1 MKKFAALLLT
11 VALLVSF
18 AACTKQKNEAETITQ
33 NNFISSTEAVNSTE
47 ENVTEQ
53 NVESTKQTT
62 EKDETKKNTTRAST
76 TAKPTTTKKKDSF
89 LASIP
94 AISTAP
100 PITSLYTT
108 PYDNQQDITQASSTT
123 QVPTTAPSFLDT
135 TELEPVTEEKLPEYD
150 DSVNIDDSIATAS
163 PEAIRQCARSVEQSL
178 NNHAYAIQSLVN
190 YCETED
196 EVHIDYFYGFVESA
210 YISVVQVYD
219 MHMQY
224 ENMQSM
230 CELLEESMDI
240 LYKILTESYTI
251 LELEEMLN
259 NSAVQLE
266 KVYNKCQALAGK

>member
-1 MKKFAALLLT
+1 MKKFAAALLT
-11 VALLVSF
+11 FALLVSF
-18 AACTKQKNEAETITQ
+18 AACTKQKNEAETTTQ
-33 NNFISSTEAVNSTE
+33 SDLSSSTQAVMATEEKVTQQSTESTKPSEKSTEA
-47 ENVTEQ
+47 
-53 NVESTKQTT
+53 
-62 EKDETKKNTTRAST
+62 KKSTTRTAT
-76 TAKPTTTKKKDSF
+76 TAKPTTTKKNDGF

-100 PITSLYTT
+100 PITSMFTDPANT
-108 PYDNQQDITQASSTT
+108 QQGTTQAVTT
-123 QVPTTAPSFLDT
+123 QTPTTAPSYLDT
-135 TELEPVTEEKLPEYD
+135 TELEPVTEAKLPEYD
-150 DSVNIDDSIATAS
+150 DSGIDDGIATAS

-230 CELLEESMDI
+230 CELLEDSLDI
-240 LYKILTESYTI
+240 LYKILTESYTV

-259 NSAVQLE
+259 DSAVQLE
-266 KVYNKCQALAGK
+266 KVYNKCQALASK

>member
-1 MKKFAALLLT
+1 MKKFAAVLLT
-11 VALLVSF
+11 VAVVFSF
-18 AACTKQKNEAETITQ
+18 AACTKQKNEAETTTQ
-33 NNFISSTEAVNSTE
+33 SDFSSSTQAVAATEERVTEQSTESTKPSENSTEA
-47 ENVTEQ
+47 
-53 NVESTKQTT
+53 
-62 EKDETKKNTTRAST
+62 KKSTTRTAT
-76 TAKPTTTKKKDSF
+76 TAKPTTTKKKDGF

-100 PITSLYTT
+100 PITSMYTT
-108 PYDNQQDITQASSTT
+108 PYDNQQNITQAASAT
-123 QVPTTAPSFLDT
+123 QVTTTAPSFLDT
-135 TELEPVTEEKLPEYD
+135 TELEPVTEAKLPEYD
-150 DSVNIDDSIATAS
+150 DSGIDDSIATAS

-230 CELLEESMDI
+230 CELLEDSLDI

-259 NSAVQLE
+259 DSAVQLE

>member
-1 MKKFAALLLT
+1 MKKIAAVLLT
-11 VALLVSF
+11 VAVLVSF
-18 AACTKQKNEAETITQ
+18 AACTKQKNEPETTTQ
-33 NNFISSTEAVNSTE
+33 NGFISSTDADNFTDET
-47 ENVTEQ
+47 VTEQ
-53 NVESTKQTT
+53 SVESTNQTT
-62 EKDETKKNTTRAST
+62 EKSETKNSPTHNVKAT
-76 TAKPTTTKKKDSF
+76 KPTTTKKKDGF

-100 PITSLYTT
+100 PITSMYTT
-108 PYDNQQDITQASSTT
+108 PYDNQQNITQAASAT
-123 QVPTTAPSFLDT
+123 QVTTTAPSFLDT
-135 TELEPVTEEKLPEYD
+135 TELEPVTEAKLPEYD
-150 DSVNIDDSIATAS
+150 DSGIDDGIATAS

-178 NNHAYAIQSLVN
+178 NKHAYAIQSLVN
-190 YCETED
+190 YCDTED

-230 CELLEESMDI
+230 CELLEDSLDI

-259 NSAVQLE
+259 DSAVQLE